1 MEGSFRVSVLIE
13 PDALRE
19 MMDALDGVMTP
30 LDPRY
35 RRVFTYH
42 PATVTWTAAENSHPA
57 AGEKG
62 VPQTFEGLVLEFLVG
77 ADDLDRVLETIDRI
91 HPYEEPVVDVIP
103 EMFWRDRMSAGR
115 GRSLRFSLRFLL
127 RP

>member
-1 MEGSFRVSVLIE
+1 
-13 PDALRE
+13 

-42 PATVTWTAAENSHPA
+42 PMTVTWTATENSRPA
-57 AGEKG
+57 VGEKG
-62 VPQTFEGLVLEFLVG
+62 VPQTYNGLMLEFLVKT
-77 ADDLDRVLETIDRI
+77 DDLDRVLETIDRV

-103 EMFWRDRMSAGR
+103 EIFWRDRMSAGR
-115 GRSLRFSLRFLL
+115 GRSL
-127 RP
+127 